1 MQPPYTTNTAG
12 NTGSLSGHAQG
23 KNDNRIDFLTGQR
36 DVKAFNKAH
45 SHSNRVRY
53 LRIILPVVATF
64 MIVGIV
70 GAYYWKSLGSPTLTV
85 QSTSFDD
92 GNMVMQNPVL
102 KGVDEENRPYK
113 LTAKEAIQNTQELTK
128 IELIEIDA
136 VIPMEGANNANII
149 AGNGFYDSEA
159 KTLLLGG
166 EVDILSDDGM
176 RIILQDADI
185 DIGAGNMFTNN
196 PVIMNSP
203 QAQITAGSVAIEN
216 NGDSIIFNKNVKM
229 TLYPK
234 NIKSAQVAPKRETST
249 RTAPKN

>member
-1 MQPPYTTNTAG
+1 MQPPYNANTAG
-12 NTGSLSGHAQG
+12 NSGSLHKHVQRQFQG
-23 KNDNRIDFLTGQR
+23 SDTERVDFLTGKR
-36 DVKAFNKAH
+36 DAKAFNKAH

-53 LRIILPVVATF
+53 LRVVFPVVATL
-64 MIVGIV
+64 MIFGIV
-70 GAYYWKSLGSPTLTV
+70 GAYYWKSLGTPTLSV
-85 QSTSFDD
+85 QSASFDG
-92 GNMVMQNPVL
+92 GNMVMKNPIL

-113 LTAKEAIQNTQELTK
+113 LTAKEAVQNTQELTK
-128 IELIEIDA
+128 IELSEIDA
-136 VIPMEGANNANII
+136 VVPMQGAVYAKIL

-196 PVIMNSP
+196 PVTMNSA
-203 QAQITAGSVAIEN
+203 QAKISAGSVAIEN

-234 NIKSAQVAPKRETST
+234 SIKSAKASSAN
-249 RTAPKN
+249 TAPRN